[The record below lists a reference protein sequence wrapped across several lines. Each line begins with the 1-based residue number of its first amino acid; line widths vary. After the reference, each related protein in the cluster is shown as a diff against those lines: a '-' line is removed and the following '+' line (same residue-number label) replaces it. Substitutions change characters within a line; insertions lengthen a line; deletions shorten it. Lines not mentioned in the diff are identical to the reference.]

1 MKYTSYLYLLI
12 FVLALLHTFFASYLK
27 EFENQ
32 FPKYKRLIHLFT
44 EIELIF
50 PLWSIFLCILM
61 LIIEGK
67 NQLINYLYTLD
78 FTEPLFVIAIMTI
91 AGTKPIL
98 IFIENTIIYSVKK
111 LTFRPAIS
119 IYFLTLTLLPLLGSF
134 ITEPAAMT
142 VSAIILKETLFPSIQ
157 SEKLKYVILSILFVN
172 ISIGG
177 AMTPFAAPP
186 ILMVANTWHWD
197 INFMISTFALKI
209 IIIVI
214 INTLMG
220 LLICKPEFYKL
231 DYSLNL
237 SLKKVN
243 IGIVFTHIVF
253 LILVIINSHYLTLF
267 IGILFIFIVFT
278 QVYSIHQER
287 LMLREASF
295 VGLFLTGLILIGSQ
309 QTWWLSSILKSMNT
323 VQVYLGTSLL
333 TAVTDNAA
341 LTYLGSLLT
350 NTSDEFKLALVKGAI
365 AGGGLTL
372 IANAPNP
379 IGATILKRFFIQQKI
394 KASMLLKYAL
404 LPTVITLVGLF
415 I

>member
-1 MKYTSYLYLLI
+1 
-12 FVLALLHTFFASYLK
+12 
-27 EFENQ
+27 
-32 FPKYKRLIHLFT
+32 
-44 EIELIF
+44 
-50 PLWSIFLCILM
+50 
-61 LIIEGK
+61 
-67 NQLINYLYTLD
+67 
-78 FTEPLFVIAIMTI
+78 
-91 AGTKPIL
+91 
-98 IFIENTIIYSVKK
+98 
-111 LTFRPAIS
+111 
-119 IYFLTLTLLPLLGSF
+119 
-134 ITEPAAMT
+134 
-142 VSAIILKETLFPSIQ
+142 
-157 SEKLKYVILSILFVN
+157 
-172 ISIGG
+172 
-177 AMTPFAAPP
+177 
-186 ILMVANTWHWD
+186 
-197 INFMISTFALKI
+197 
-209 IIIVI
+209 
-214 INTLMG
+214 MG

-350 NTSDEFKLALVKGAI
+350 NPSDEFKLALVKGAI